1 MNAPLIS
8 AKTWIAMAEPDDRLE
23 ISVVVPVYAGAGC
36 LDELHRRLVE
46 NLETITEDFEII
58 LTEDCGPDDS
68 WARIQEIAA
77 KDPRVRG
84 QQLSRNF
91 GQHPAITAG
100 LASARGSWIVVM
112 DCDLQDRPEEI
123 PRLYAKAQ
131 EGFDVVLA
139 RRAQRQDRWSK
150 KMSSVMFYATFNYLT
165 DLNYDGSVANFSC
178 VSRQVVRQLLQ
189 MEEAVRFYGGFLNWM
204 GFKKAYIDVE
214 HATRHAGESS
224 YTLLKLFRM
233 AIPIILAYSNKPLRL
248 CVGLGIALAGL
259 SVLGGA
265 YLFFSA
271 LVYGSPV
278 MGWPS
283 LMVSLNF
290 STGAIIFTLGVLGLY
305 VDRIFTEVKRR
316 PIFIVR
322 ERTWADQGSPAERT

>member
-1 MNAPLIS
+1 
-8 AKTWIAMAEPDDRLE
+8 MAEPDDRLE

-100 LASARGSWIVVM
+100 LASARGNWIVVM

-139 RRAQRQDRWSK
+139 RRAQRQDKWSK

-204 GFKKAYIDVE
+204 ASRRRTSTSN
-214 HATRHAGESS
+214 TRRDTRVSRRTHSS
-224 YTLLKLFRM
+224 SCSGWRSRSSSPTRTNRC
-233 AIPIILAYSNKPLRL
+233 ASAWGWGSRSRV
-248 CVGLGIALAGL
+248 CRC
-259 SVLGGA
+259 SGA
-265 YLFFSA
+265 RTCSSA
-271 LVYGSPV
+271 H
-278 MGWPS
+278 WC
-283 LMVSLNF
+283 
-290 STGAIIFTLGVLGLY
+290 TAA
-305 VDRIFTEVKRR
+305 R
-316 PIFIVR
+316 
-322 ERTWADQGSPAERT
+322 

>member
-1 MNAPLIS
+1 MNAPLIQDRT
-8 AKTWIAMAEPDDRLE
+8 AVAMAEERVH
-23 ISVVVPVYAGAGC
+23 ISIVVPVYAGAEC

-46 NLETITEDFEII
+46 NLETITDSFEII

-68 WARIQEIAA
+68 WPRIQALAER
-77 KDPRVRG
+77 DPRVRG
-84 QQLSRNF
+84 MQLSRNF

-100 LASARGSWIVVM
+100 LAATRGDWVVVM

-139 RRAQRQDRWSK
+139 RRAERRDKWTK
-150 KMSSVMFYATFNYLT
+150 KMSSIIFYKTFNYLT
-165 DLNYDGSVANFSC
+165 DLNYDGTVANFSI
-178 VSRQVVRQLLQ
+178 VSRKVVSQLIG
-189 MEEAVRFYGGFLNWM
+189 MGEAVRFYGGFLNWM
-204 GFKKAYIDVE
+204 GFNRAYLDVK
-214 HATRHAGESS
+214 HAERHAGESS

-248 CVGLGIALAGL
+248 CVGLGVSLAGL
-259 SVLGGA
+259 SILGGA
-265 YLFFSA
+265 YLVFRVLA
-271 LVYGSPV
+271 YGSPV

-322 ERTWADQGSPAERT
+322 EKTWERDG